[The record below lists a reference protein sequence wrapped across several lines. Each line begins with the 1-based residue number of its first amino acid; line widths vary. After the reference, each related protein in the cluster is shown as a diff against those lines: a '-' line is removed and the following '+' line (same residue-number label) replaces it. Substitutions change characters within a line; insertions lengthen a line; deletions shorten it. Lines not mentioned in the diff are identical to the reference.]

1 MVDQLESPE
10 SIPCP
15 IWGSVASLEG
25 GSIGDSAQISSVRA
39 GGLYGISSTA
49 AEMVGQSSDQ
59 DKAKLTTWLVDQRR
73 LGVKLPVVNTDT
85 LSAIKSR
92 RALLFSE
99 KKRRFFE
106 FAAAMRYVPGGRVAV
121 SAIESSSGSGYP
133 RLQNIAAW
141 IEAATVGEARGI
153 LNILEEEGLV
163 RIDSSMLAITAK
175 GFDRMEELETGGAN
189 TLQAFVAMW
198 FDPTMKEAWRLGFA
212 PAIRD
217 AGYDPFRIDNLHHN
231 GKIDDAIVAEIKK
244 SRFLIAD
251 FTCGGAEMAGKFQPN
266 PRGGV
271 YYEAGL
277 AHGLGMEVI
286 FTCRED
292 RMEWLHFDTRQFA
305 HIVWKEPADLREQLY
320 NRIAA
325 TLTEAPGAPGR
336 GKGAVDP
343 PGD

>member
-1 MVDQLESPE
+1 MAEQAEVSDTIS
-10 SIPCP
+10 CP
-15 IWGSVASLEG
+15 IWDSDAKLKG
-25 GSIGDSAQISSVRA
+25 GSIGDSAQIASVRA
-39 GGLYGISSTA
+39 GGLYGISGTA
-49 AEMVGQSSDQ
+49 VEMVGKLSDQ

-73 LGVKLPVVNTDT
+73 LGIELPVVNTDT
-85 LSAIKSR
+85 LGAIKSR

-106 FAAAMRYVPGGRVAV
+106 FAAAMRYAPGGRLEISTA
-121 SAIESSSGSGYP
+121 AGHGPGFP
-133 RLQNIAAW
+133 RLQRIAAW
-141 IEAATVGEARGI
+141 IEATTVGEARGI
-153 LNILEEEGLV
+153 LGTLAEEGLI
-163 RIDSSMLAITAK
+163 RIENGMLSITAK

-189 TLQAFVAMW
+189 TRQAFVAMW
-198 FDPTMKEAWRLGFA
+198 FDDSMKEAWRLGFA

-251 FTCGGAEMAGKFQPN
+251 FTCGGAMIEGKFQPN

-292 RMEWLHFDTRQFA
+292 RLEWLHFDTRQFA
-305 HIVWKEPADLREQLY
+305 HIVWKTPDDLREQLY

-325 TLTEAPGAPGR
+325 TLKEAPGAPGR

-343 PGD
+343 PET